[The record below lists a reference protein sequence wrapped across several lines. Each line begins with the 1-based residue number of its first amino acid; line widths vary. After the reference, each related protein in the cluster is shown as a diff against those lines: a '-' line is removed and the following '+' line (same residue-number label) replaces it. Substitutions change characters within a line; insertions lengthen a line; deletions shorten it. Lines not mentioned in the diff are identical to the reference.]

1 MDIRLNVEIKNTY
14 TIFAEKMFWKMK
26 DMELTEIGCDE
37 KWLELVQDHVQQ
49 SALVLK
55 KLNLL

>member
-1 MDIRLNVEIKNTY
+1 VDIRLNVEIKNTY

-37 KWLELVQDHVQQ
+37 K
-49 SALVLK
+49 
-55 KLNLL
+55 